1 MTNWEKL
8 IEEHYEKKNKFD
20 LNEVYKLV
28 DEALAR
34 ETNYQGSG
42 AIEGH
47 ASKRLSTKGKVNK
60 DADPFNEDPP
70 KKRSKSAPAGFGALE
85 EEFELEEVAFS
96 AKNFPA
102 DGNQG
107 FPGAGERSQHA
118 SKDVEYPTNRDTIL
132 LSPKGEPTKISQGTA
147 VKFIAPYKLV
157 RGADLGLQKAAK
169 AILAPAIVDGQKGYV
184 AITHIEKPSGGGQSR
199 VAAGSSAQ
207 DAVMEIVALR
217 GQEKGITVEKI
228 SSAPPGSTKPDLEV
242 NYGGQ
247 RIQFEIK
254 GRNSKSGFLT
264 FFDKSAK
271 RGKATPAILNAVL
284 EGYLQGLTVAYE
296 VDGDERTQ
304 NLSAALKST
313 GFDSNLEGIID
324 FFQNHVNP
332 AIGLCGDEPPVPK
345 SGRLPPQFVT
355 TDQALLS
362 IIRENVIEHL
372 AESGDDY
379 FVVYTRGTEEAD
391 VYSTGGA
398 NPLKAIEVPQF
409 QKAGLMTYGGCSGG
423 ATRVGF
429 KAILAATESNLP
441 EPKAEK

>member
-8 IEEHYEKKNKFD
+8 IEERYAKKNKISVSTLYEMID
-20 LNEVYKLV
+20 LELESAFQDGVI
-28 DEALAR
+28 
-34 ETNYQGSG
+34 QGHPG
-42 AIEGH
+42 
-47 ASKRLSTKGKVNK
+47 KRLSTKGKK
-60 DADPFNEDPP
+60 KAGGDPFDQDPP
-70 KKRSKSAPAGFGALE
+70 KERSKSAPAGFGVLE

-118 SKDVEYPTNRDTIL
+118 SKDAEYPTNRDTIL
-132 LSPKGEPTKISQGTA
+132 VGTNGATVSVPQGTA
-147 VKFIAPYKLV
+147 VKFTAPYKLV
-157 RGADLGLQKAAK
+157 RGSDLGLQKAAK
-169 AILAPAIVDGQKGYV
+169 GIFAAAEVSGKKGYIP
-184 AITHIEKPSGGGQSR
+184 ITHVEKPSGGGQSR

-207 DAVMEIVALR
+207 DAVMDIVALR
-217 GQEKGITVEKI
+217 GQEKGISVEKI

-242 NYGGQ
+242 NYGGK

-284 EGYLQGLTVAYE
+284 EGYLQGLTVEYE
-296 VDGDERTQ
+296 IEGSKKSQ
-304 NLSAALKST
+304 NLASALSST
-313 GFDSNLEGIID
+313 GFDSSLEGIID
-324 FFQNHVNP
+324 FFQKHVNP
-332 AIGLCGDEPPVPK
+332 AIGLCGDQPPVPK

-355 TDQALLS
+355 TDQSLLS

-391 VYSTGGA
+391 IYSTGGN

-429 KAILAATESNLP
+429 KAMLAPVESNLP
-441 EPKAEK
+441 DPPEQN